1 LLRALVA
8 NLRAG
13 RTVQGG
19 STITQQVVK
28 NILLDQRRTYRRK
41 IRETILARR
50 LEQHLTKDEIFSL
63 YLNHIYLGH
72 GRYGIEEAARYY
84 FGKPASGLDA
94 AESGLLAGLVA
105 SPERFTPRRA
115 PERALAR
122 RAYVF
127 GQMRDKGFVTEAF
140 YQQLTRAPP
149 PRLAP
154 AVDAQSQLCPEA
166 VHSARELIEGVR
178 RQRGG
183 GGYAVETTIV
193 PRLQLAARTAIRKAL
208 SDYADRHK
216 LWPPYRSKS
225 IRAWGN
231 PFEGQPK
238 VHRIHVGVVE
248 STDDAAGRI
257 VVRVGDVLGQV
268 HLAEEDRYNPKLL
281 SASQFASV
289 GSVLRVR
296 LLEPPD
302 GEHPP
307 RLRLELG
314 PQAALVAID
323 VRSRDIVALAGS
335 YEALPGGLDRA
346 RAARRQ
352 PGSAFKPIVYG
363 QALRSRRVTP
373 ASVLELSA
381 RGRGVGDEPPYRID
395 VRNALAFSN
404 NEAATQLLRTSGPRE
419 VVEWAHQL
427 GIESDLGADLSL
439 ALGAYE
445 VTPLEMANAYATFA
459 SGGLFE
465 EPRLIASLS
474 GPGGDP
480 LALPAH
486 EPPRRVMSVEEAYL
500 LTSLLRSVVTDG
512 TGRRA
517 LALGYPVAGKTGT
530 TNDVRD
536 AWFVGYST
544 DLSAA
549 VWVGFDDTLPLGDN
563 EGGSRTALPAFVDF
577 MRAAHEGRPA
587 TEFPRPPGIVLAQV
601 DPESGL
607 LPRAGQA
614 GVREEFLEGTVPD
627 RAAPEPADIPDEMP
641 YKPDPGATPA
651 LSPRLPAED

>member
-1 LLRALVA
+1 
-8 NLRAG
+8 
-13 RTVQGG
+13 
-19 STITQQVVK
+19 
-28 NILLDQRRTYRRK
+28 
-41 IRETILARR
+41 
-50 LEQHLTKDEIFSL
+50 
-63 YLNHIYLGH
+63 
-72 GRYGIEEAARYY
+72 
-84 FGKPASGLDA
+84 
-94 AESGLLAGLVA
+94 
-105 SPERFTPRRA
+105 
-115 PERALAR
+115 
-122 RAYVF
+122 
-127 GQMRDKGFVTEAF
+127 
-140 YQQLTRAPP
+140 
-149 PRLAP
+149 
-154 AVDAQSQLCPEA
+154 
-166 VHSARELIEGVR
+166 
-178 RQRGG
+178 
-183 GGYAVETTIV
+183 
-193 PRLQLAARTAIRKAL
+193 
-208 SDYADRHK
+208 
-216 LWPPYRSKS
+216 
-225 IRAWGN
+225 
-231 PFEGQPK
+231 
-238 VHRIHVGVVE
+238 
-248 STDDAAGRI
+248 
-257 VVRVGDVLGQV
+257 
-268 HLAEEDRYNPKLL
+268 
-281 SASQFASV
+281 
-289 GSVLRVR
+289 
-296 LLEPPD
+296 
-302 GEHPP
+302 
-307 RLRLELG
+307 
-314 PQAALVAID
+314 
-323 VRSRDIVALAGS
+323 
-335 YEALPGGLDRA
+335 
-346 RAARRQ
+346 
-352 PGSAFKPIVYG
+352 
-363 QALRSRRVTP
+363 
-373 ASVLELSA
+373 VLELSA

-404 NEAATQLLRTSGPRE
+404 NEAATQLLRTSGPRV